1 MLQTMETFFF
11 DIFDAIPELLQS
23 EPIIYFVALIFGW
36 TVFALFMKIF
46 FSGGKHYGS

>member
-11 DIFDAIPELLQS
+11 DIFDAIPDLLQS

-36 TVFALFMKIF
+36 TVFALFMKIL
-46 FSGGKHYGS
+46 FSGRRNL